1 MAFFMHD
8 LHCQIEHL
16 YQEWIDKP
24 NLLTVYRGQIVTQS
38 DFEKLKIGQGGLL
51 SFNSFLSTST
61 NREVSLIFADSN
73 GSDATF
79 IGIFFAI
86 KINSKLSSTPFISL
100 GNLSHFEEEN
110 EILFSMHSIFEIG
123 EIHQIN
129 ERLWQVEL
137 LSTINNDKR
146 MTELT
151 DYIRQHT
158 TKSVNYPWF
167 RLAELFFQMGHHDEA
182 EGILQQLADL
192 LSIYAPNSMVHRIVL
207 HRLGLSKHVKGDFT
221 NALSLFEKVLQHHD
235 TSVENSAYLHIE
247 LGKTHFSMN
256 NYSTALLNYK
266 KSLEIL
272 ETTTNC
278 DSYSFGICLGYIG
291 ETYLRLGK
299 PRDAQFYVKKA
310 IEICRR
316 ILPSVHPFFGN
327 TYNWMGE
334 ANRMTGDYPTAIHY
348 YELALKIQEKYLPP
362 DHLDLA
368 HTLDDLGIVHET
380 LQNHS
385 SALSYQQKALQIRS
399 KSLSSNHPDLAKNYV
414 NIGSI
419 YESTRNY
426 IKALSFY
433 QKAVDIYE
441 AHSDEIFLDL
451 ATAYHNIGNVFLE
464 MRDCPTSLGFFRRC
478 LKIEEQKLSP
488 DHPTVA
494 KTYSSMAVAH
504 LASGEN
510 AMAAS
515 LLRKALM
522 ILEKDS
528 NSNGPDLANTYRILS
543 GVYFNMNDYPTAL
556 SRAYQAREIYES
568 IYPPTHSERVMLDMF
583 IALVHEMLKN
593 N

>member
-247 LGKTHFSMN
+247 LG
-256 NYSTALLNYK
+256 
-266 KSLEIL
+266 
-272 ETTTNC
+272 
-278 DSYSFGICLGYIG
+278 YIG

-528 NSNGPDLANTYRILS
+528 NSN
-543 GVYFNMNDYPTAL
+543 
-556 SRAYQAREIYES
+556 
-568 IYPPTHSERVMLDMF
+568 
-583 IALVHEMLKN
+583 
-593 N
+593 